1 MPTSISKQMFSLP
14 ENDGRVMSVWEDFLR
29 GTDTHSSAL
38 RRLIDDSWRRCQNA
52 GVDPGRAQA
61 PKPMV
66 AQSLITLRDQCDELL
81 GVSAPVM
88 ALARDFLAE
97 TGTVMVLT
105 DPRGIVLNVE
115 GDSST
120 LGSAENLHLIAG
132 ADWSEAS
139 CGTNAIGTTLA
150 IGQPVQIHS
159 AEHYCEGIKR
169 WSCSATVIRDPLDGS
184 TLGALDVSGLNN
196 SYGRHTLALVVST
209 AARIESQLAQS
220 ELDIRYNLLEAC
232 VSRISDSNGDGVI
245 LFDRRGRAI
254 KANGKATQ
262 ILEELEGLGGNLSS
276 ARLAEFRIANNGV
289 PAQLPAW
296 ASREFLES
304 VVINGRQIGTLLT
317 LPNRRQ
323 RPDGAIWSIPAVM
336 AIPADKSF
344 ERIIGQSEII
354 KQTIARAH
362 QLAKSQVPVL
372 LTGETG
378 VGKEVFS
385 RGIHEAY
392 ADKNAPFIALNCG
405 SFSRELLTSELFGYV
420 EGSFTGAKR
429 GGMIGKIEA
438 ANGGTLFLDEIG
450 EMPLDLQPYFLR
462 VLEEG
467 EVHRL
472 GETKPRKVNFR
483 LITATHRD
491 LRKEIRNGSFRMD
504 LFYRIAVT
512 SVNIPAL
519 RERLEDIPLLAN
531 HYLKLLSKQHGI
543 ENASIS
549 SGVIKRLL
557 NYDWPGNIREL
568 KNVVEC
574 MLLTSLN
581 SMISEIDLPPEILEY
596 GNVNTSSPGNDEQ
609 HGSDLTRFKQAE
621 RTALLNAI
629 RQCQGNV
636 SAVARHLGV
645 AKSTVYLMLKRFD
658 LEDMVSASR
667 HTTTPL

>member
-1 MPTSISKQMFSLP
+1 
-14 ENDGRVMSVWEDFLR
+14 
-29 GTDTHSSAL
+29 
-38 RRLIDDSWRRCQNA
+38 
-52 GVDPGRAQA
+52 AQA
-61 PKPMV
+61 PIPM
-66 AQSLITLRDQCDELL
+66 ASQSLHTLLDHCAELL

-105 DPRGIVLNVE
+105 DPRGIVLNME

-120 LGSAENLHLIAG
+120 LDAAENLHLIAG
-132 ADWSEAS
+132 ADWSESS

-209 AARIESQLAQS
+209 AARIESQLAKS
-220 ELDIRYNLLEAC
+220 ELDIRYSLLEAC
-232 VSRISDSNGDGVI
+232 VSRISDSTGDGVI

-262 ILEELEGLGGNLSS
+262 ILAELEGLSGSPSS

-289 PAQLPAW
+289 PIQLPAW
-296 ASREFLES
+296 ASGEFLEP
-304 VVINGRQIGTLLT
+304 VVINGREVGTLLT

-323 RPDGAIWSIPAVM
+323 RSSGTSWSIPVPVAV
-336 AIPADKSF
+336 PADKSF
-344 ERIIGQSEII
+344 ERIIGQSEVIW
-354 KQTIARAH
+354 QTIFRAR

-378 VGKEVFS
+378 VGKEVFA
-385 RGIHEAY
+385 RGIHEAH
-392 ADKNAPFIALNCG
+392 ADKSAPFIALNCG
-405 SFSRELLTSELFGYV
+405 GFSRELLTSELFGHV

-450 EMPLDLQPYFLR
+450 EMPIDLQPYFLR

-467 EVHRL
+467 EVYRL

-483 LITATHRD
+483 LIAATHRD
-491 LRKEIRNGSFRMD
+491 LRKEIRNGNFRMD
-504 LFYRIAVT
+504 LFYRISVT
-512 SVNIPAL
+512 SVNIPPL
-519 RERLEDIPLLAN
+519 RERPQDIPLLVD
-531 HYLKLLSKQHGI
+531 HYLKLLSRQHGI
-543 ENASIS
+543 DHVTMS
-549 SGVIKRLL
+549 SGVIKRLM

-568 KNVVEC
+568 KNAVEC
-574 MLLTSLN
+574 MLLTSQ
-581 SMISEIDLPPEILEY
+581 SSVISEFDLPPEILGY
-596 GNVNTSSPGNDEQ
+596 GIETTSSLGDEGQHGNDF
-609 HGSDLTRFKQAE
+609 TRFKQAE

-629 RQCQGNV
+629 RQCKGNV

-658 LEDMVSASR
+658 LEGMVSASR
-667 HTTTPL
+667 HTTTTTPL